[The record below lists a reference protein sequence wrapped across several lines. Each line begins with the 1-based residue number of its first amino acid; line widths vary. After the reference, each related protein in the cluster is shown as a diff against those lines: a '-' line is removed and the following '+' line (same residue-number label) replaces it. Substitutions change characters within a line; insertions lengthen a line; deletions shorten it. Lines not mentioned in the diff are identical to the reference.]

1 MLPMVRASSAGSSMS
16 KQTAQN
22 VNLVGDCFLLIVASA
37 VATKVP
43 GDWRW
48 QWMVLIGMAMGA
60 MLVWTMGGRALRH
73 YDVWNG
79 RGIAGDVALTM
90 LLLSAMVGVMGVL
103 RWLVRPYAL
112 GSDL

>member
-1 MLPMVRASSAGSSMS
+1 MLSVARASSAGSVMS

-22 VNLVGDCFLLIVASA
+22 VNLVGDCLLLIVASA

-43 GDWRW
+43 GAWRW
-48 QWMVLIGMAMGA
+48 HWMGLIGMGVGA
-60 MLVWTMGGRALRH
+60 MLVWTLGGRALRH

-90 LLLSAMVGVMGVL
+90 LLLGAMLGVMGVL
-103 RWLVRPYAL
+103 RWFDR
-112 GSDL
+112 